1 MTLDNLLSIHKLVRE
16 TPDKSGIARLL
27 AAAER
32 NLNDYEGDPVS
43 DAALATCLD
52 EAGNLLTL
60 TRQWLTEEHPE
71 LAP

>member
-1 MTLDNLLSIHKLVRE
+1 MTLDNLLSIHKLVRQ

-27 AAAER
+27 AAA
-32 NLNDYEGDPVS
+32 
-43 DAALATCLD
+43 LATCLD
-52 EAGNLLTL
+52 EAGKLLTL